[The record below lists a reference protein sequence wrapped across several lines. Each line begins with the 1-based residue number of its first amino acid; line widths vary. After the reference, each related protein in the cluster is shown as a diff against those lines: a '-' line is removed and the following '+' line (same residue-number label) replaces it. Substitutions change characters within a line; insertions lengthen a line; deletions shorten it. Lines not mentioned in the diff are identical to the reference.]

1 LPQTPA
7 YTGGAGLIYS
17 AAMTGHWKLSDIP
30 WNRFEPGKVDPAL
43 LQLVKAASLVERNG
57 EDYSRYL
64 CEIFA
69 GDAEF
74 QAAAR
79 LWGAEEIQHG
89 QALGR
94 WAELADR
101 GFDHQAAC
109 ARFSEG
115 YHLPENPKGSK
126 RGSRAGELI
135 ARCMVETGTSTYYTA
150 LAEAAR
156 EPVLQEICRRIAA
169 DELRHY
175 KLFYTHLKRYL
186 EIEKLNLWQRLWV
199 ALTRIA
205 EAEDDELGFAYHAAN
220 EREDAVYFRARAVHA
235 YLRRAYA
242 IYRRG
247 HVESGMA
254 MIFKAVGLK
263 PNGFLEAGTAR
274 LAWWAMKLRAFA
286 LEQGGLIPP
295 RGYRAE
301 KARIPPAGRGR
312 AIA

>member
-1 LPQTPA
+1 
-7 YTGGAGLIYS
+7 
-17 AAMTGHWKLSDIP
+17 MTDHWKLSDIP
-30 WNRFEPGKVDPAL
+30 WNRFEPGKVEPSL
-43 LQLVKAASLVERNG
+43 LQLVKAASLVEQNG
-57 EDYSRYL
+57 ADYSRFL

-89 QALGR
+89 EALGR

-101 GFDHQAAC
+101 RFDHQAAC

-115 YHLPENPKGSK
+115 YHLPEKPAGSK

-135 ARCMVETGTSTYYTA
+135 ARCMVETGTSSYYTA
-150 LAEAAR
+150 LADAAQ
-156 EPVLQEICRRIAA
+156 EPVLKEICRRIAA

-186 EIEKLNLWQRLWV
+186 EIEQPNLSRRLWI
-199 ALTRIA
+199 AFARII
-205 EAEDDELGFAYHAAN
+205 EAEDDELAFAYHVAN

-242 IYRRG
+242 VYRRP
-247 HVESGMA
+247 HVERGMA

-263 PNGFLEAGTAR
+263 PNGRLEAVAAR
-274 LAWWAMKLRAFA
+274 FFWWAMKLRAFA

-301 KARIPPAGRGR
+301 KGRIPPAGRGT